1 MNTILALRRGAWRWS
16 LGMAIACSSW
26 AVSAAP
32 GLLIIRV
39 DAVQLDSSLR
49 ESNSGFAL
57 GSFTLEEVKTKKGT
71 SFQQPRRVEAI
82 ELEEG
87 FYCLDHI
94 SVSRNNSFNFCETP
108 HIRVLAGRITNA
120 GLWRYGVERDLSTAR
135 RTRAFQFSADVA
147 KLAAT
152 DFPELLKKYQDKEDH
167 LLDFV
172 ARPHDQWSQAERQ
185 ALRDF
190 YERMPKDNSPP
201 LPLQGVA
208 AVVTAVKGFAKPGEA
223 LIAKFHVTVDSKGD
237 VVDTEV
243 LESSSTEATQAGIDA
258 AKALKFVPAVCGG
271 KPCRMEFPVYL
282 VFR

>member
-1 MNTILALRRGAWRWS
+1 MKNRTVLGWS
-16 LGMAIACSSW
+16 LGALLACS
-26 AVSAAP
+26 ALVASAAP

-49 ESNSGFAL
+49 ETGNGFAL
-57 GSFTLEEVKTKKGT
+57 SSFTLEEIKTKKGT
-71 SFQQPRRVEAI
+71 SFQEPRRVEAI

-94 SVSRNNSFNFCETP
+94 GISRNNSFNFCETP
-108 HIRVLAGRITNA
+108 HIRVVADRITNA
-120 GLWRYGVERDLSTAR
+120 GLWRYGVERDLSSAR
-135 RTRAFQFSADVA
+135 RTRAFQFSGEMA

-152 DFPELLKKYQDKEDH
+152 DFPELMKKYQDKEDH
-167 LLDFV
+167 ALDFI
-172 ARPHDQWSQAERQ
+172 ARPQDQWTEPERQ

-190 YERMPKDNSPP
+190 YERMPKENSPP
-201 LPLQGVA
+201 LPVQGVA
-208 AVVTAVKGFAKPGEA
+208 SVVAAVKGFAKPGEA
-223 LIAKFHVTVDSKGD
+223 LVSKFHVTVDSQGD

-243 LESSSTEATQAGIDA
+243 LETTSKEATQAGIDA

-271 KPCRMEFPVYL
+271 KACRMEFPIYL